1 MAVSDEFFVY
11 NIRRHNAQN
20 DRVWAR
26 TREEVKEILVAPNT
40 RHVECVGVFLVF
52 TSKGLAWNIKEKGQS
67 WDGEYFRET
76 VLPDCVLPFL
86 RKRENR
92 QGSFMKITFVHDMAG
107 CFKSAQTQRM
117 MEGEGL
123 ACFGSSGP
131 GRWPGNSPDLN
142 PAENVGAIMKE
153 RVEEILLEA
162 SEEEL
167 QSREFLV
174 KTINE
179 VLQEMKDD
187 KPLFRT
193 LLRSFR
199 TRLDLMKAEKGGP
212 IKFNY

>member
-1 MAVSDEFFVY
+1 MKTKKTPTQ
-11 NIRRHNAQN
+11 I
-20 DRVWAR
+20 
-26 TREEVKEILVAPNT
+26 
-40 RHVECVGVFLVF
+40 
-52 TSKGLAWNIKEKGQS
+52 
-67 WDGEYFRET
+67 
-76 VLPDCVLPFL
+76 
-86 RKRENR
+86 EN
-92 QGSFMKITFVHDMAG
+92 
-107 CFKSAQTQRM
+107 
-117 MEGEGL
+117 
-123 ACFGSSGP
+123 